1 MKQRV
6 KKEKRKK
13 AMRTT
18 SETSGMMLNIAI
30 FKHRCPRRRRQKE
43 RDKKKLEEIIVK
55 NFSKMGKEKSSKSK
69 KPRETQ
75 TG

>member
-1 MKQRV
+1 
-6 KKEKRKK
+6 
-13 AMRTT
+13 MRTT
-18 SETSGMMLNIAI
+18 PETSGTILNITI
-30 FKHRCPRRRRQKE
+30 FKHRFPRRRRQKE

-55 NFSKMGKEKSSKSK
+55 NFPKMGKEKSSKSK

>member
-1 MKQRV
+1 
-6 KKEKRKK
+6 
-13 AMRTT
+13 
-18 SETSGMMLNIAI
+18 MMLNVAI
-30 FKHRCPRRRRQKE
+30 FKNRCPRRGKQKE

-55 NFSKMGKEKSSKSK
+55 NFPKMGKEKSSKSK